1 MMKQLN
7 INRKS
12 QRKLRHKRITNHL
25 HKIDNQ
31 RLRLVVSKSNNHL
44 IAQIVDDN
52 VGKTLVASSTKQLK
66 KTATIA
72 TAKLVGEDIAKKAL
86 AQKIQEVVF
95 DRGGSPYHG
104 QIKALAEAARSG
116 GLKF

>member
-1 MMKQLN
+1 MKQIN

-12 QRKLRHKRITNHL
+12 QRKLRHKRITNRL
-25 HKIDNQ
+25 HKLDNQ
-31 RLRLVVSKSNNHL
+31 KPRLVISKSNNHL
-44 IAQIVDDN
+44 IAQIVDDR

-66 KTATIA
+66 KTATVA
-72 TAKLVGEDIAKKAL
+72 TAKLVGEDIAKKAI
-86 AQKIQEVVF
+86 AKNIQIVVF
-95 DRGGSPYHG
+95 DRGGNLYHG

>member
-1 MMKQLN
+1 MKQSN
-7 INRKS
+7 INRRAK
-12 QRKLRHKRITNHL
+12 RVLRHKRITRHL
-25 HKIDNQ
+25 KEIDSQ
-31 RLRLVVSKSNNHL
+31 RLRLVISKSNTHL

-52 VGKTLVASSTKQLK
+52 LGKTLVASSTKQLK

-72 TAKLVGEDIAKKAL
+72 TAKLIGEDIAKKAV
-86 AQKIQEVVF
+86 AQKIHEVAF

-104 QIKALAEAARSG
+104 QIKALAEAARAN